1 MGKANLKKKSPVRLL
16 SSSFIFILKLMGAI
30 LNGTFLIIFNLIS
43 SFFKKYRFSISFKV
57 NLLYSI
63 LYTFLFCLTYF
74 VTKSIYISYFKDNII
89 LHPILRN
96 FDVLLIVDILIS
108 LPLFLSI
115 GHYLVTMMLTP
126 IKDMTTKVQNINGND
141 LMARLDT
148 NLSKDEL
155 KDLAITFNQMMNRI
169 QIYVDCQKQFASDVS
184 HELRT
189 PLAII
194 QGYADMLERWGK
206 DNPQILEE
214 SISSITEET
223 TNMNILLE
231 KLLFLSRSDKHTL
244 KVDMDAIDLSTL
256 CNDIIRETSFIDDAH
271 ELISKINPNVILKG
285 DTALIKEL
293 IRILIDNALKY
304 TPEGGSITLSCAATN
319 QNIIISVKDT
329 GIGIPREHI
338 PKLFERFYRVDEAR
352 NKNTGGTGLGLA
364 IAHEIAET
372 HRAKIFVNSD
382 IGEGTEFIIFFAN
395 ESA

>member
-1 MGKANLKKKSPVRLL
+1 MEKANAKKQSPIRLFI
-16 SSSFIFILKLMGAI
+16 SAFIFILKLMGAI

-63 LYTFLFCLTYF
+63 LYTFLFYLTYF
-74 VTKSIYISYFKDNII
+74 VTHSIYTSYFKDNII
-89 LHPILRN
+89 LHPIFQD
-96 FDVLLIVDILIS
+96 FDLLLIIAILIS
-108 LPLFLSI
+108 LPLFLGI

-141 LMARLDT
+141 LMTRLDT

-169 QIYVDCQKQFASDVS
+169 QVYVERQKQFASDVS

-206 DNPQILEE
+206 HDSQILEE

-223 TNMNILLE
+223 ANMNILLE

-244 KVDMDAIDLSTL
+244 KVDIDIIDLSAL
-256 CNDIIRETSFIDDAH
+256 CNDIIRETRFIDDSH
-271 ELISKINPNVILKG
+271 ELIPKVSPNVILKG
-285 DTALIKEL
+285 DSALIKEL

-304 TPEGGSITLSCAATN
+304 TPEGGSITLGCAATN
-319 QNIIISVKDT
+319 QNIILSIKDT
-329 GIGIPREHI
+329 GIGIPKEHI
-338 PKLFERFYRVDEAR
+338 PKLFERFYRVDETR
-352 NKNTGGTGLGLA
+352 NKNTGGSGLGLA
-364 IAHEIAET
+364 IAHEIIQT
-372 HRAKIFVNSD
+372 HHAKVFVNSD
-382 IGEGTEFIIFFAN
+382 IDEGTEFIIFFAN
-395 ESA
+395 E